1 MFEKAIQSNDWR
13 AFLFV
18 KRVVVNWVFYEF
30 IKTSRQILVK
40 RLKWKKSLYV
50 KTFKKG
56 GER

>member
-18 KRVVVNWVFYEF
+18 KRVFVNWVFYES

-40 RLKWKKSLYV
+40 RLK
-50 KTFKKG
+50 
-56 GER
+56 